1 MGGQAMHDVKTLTDL
16 WNRVAGMDR
25 TVGITPRQIPALQ
38 KKQIC
43 SCPYSRSA
51 MFSAMA
57 KREAA
62 VFRGVPVDTQRHERL
77 DPTDS
82 LVHALSTKFPRR
94 ETSRVQVGP
103 SAVQKRLPVR
113 EIMRRWQGKRAV
125 VGVTDLH
132 IRGTKLEEFID
143 TRTLSDFNLIIRGSD
158 RLSEQEMLTLVIAS
172 PGNVTDSHSD
182 DPDGTNHCFTGKK
195 LWLAWETFE
204 GIEAGMQDVERQS
217 VYGAAKF
224 SMAKFL
230 SLKSSRWWLVTRG
243 DTLFL
248 PANLTHKVFTLEYY
262 LGVGSFHVGLPG
274 CLDNLSRW
282 LYYGP
287 LWSLDD
293 PMGENK
299 DLVDEIVA
307 ICLRTAKRTAAA
319 SHRSHERWGY
329 SQMLDGYRHWLA
341 NTKSHIRNE
350 VLRHDDFRQLVDEAR
365 MAA

>member
-1 MGGQAMHDVKTLTDL
+1 MHDAKTLTDL
-16 WNRVAGMDR
+16 WDRVAGMDR
-25 TVGITPRQIPALQ
+25 TVRIASKQIPAL
-38 KKQIC
+38 KKKLI
-43 SCPYSRSA
+43 SSRAYSRSA

-62 VFRGVPVDTQRHERL
+62 VFRGVPVDTQRLKLL

-94 ETSRVQVGP
+94 TTSRVQVGP
-103 SAVQKRLPVR
+103 SAIEKRLPVR
-113 EIMRRWQGKRAV
+113 EIMRRWREKRAV

-132 IRGTKLEEFID
+132 IRGTRLEDFID
-143 TRTLSDFNLIIRGSD
+143 TRALSNFNVIIRGSD
-158 RLSEQEMLTLVIAS
+158 NLSDQEMLTLVIAS

-204 GIEAGMQDVERQS
+204 GIKAGMQDVERQD
-217 VYGAAKF
+217 VYGAARF
-224 SMAKFL
+224 SMSKFL
-230 SLKSSRWWLVTRG
+230 SLKSARWWLVING

-282 LYYGP
+282 LYHGP

-293 PMGENK
+293 SKGENK
-299 DLVDEIVA
+299 DLVDEIVS
-307 ICLRTAKRTAAA
+307 ICLRIARRTASA
-319 SHRSHERWGY
+319 SNRTRDRWGY
-329 SQMLDGYRHWLA
+329 DQMLDGYRYWLA
-341 NTKSHIRNE
+341 NTKYHIRKQ
-350 VLRHDDFRQLVDEAR
+350 VLGHDEFRQLVDIAR
-365 MAA
+365 TAG

>member
-1 MGGQAMHDVKTLTDL
+1 MRDENSLTSL
-16 WNRVAGMDR
+16 WDRVSQMDR
-25 TVGITPRQIPALQ
+25 TVRITRKQIPALK
-38 KKQIC
+38 KKQII
-43 SCPYSRSA
+43 SGPYSRSA
-51 MFSAMA
+51 MFDAMA
-57 KREAA
+57 SRDAA
-62 VFRGVPVDTQRHERL
+62 VFHGVPIDTQRHQRL

-103 SAVQKRLPVR
+103 SATQKCLPVR
-113 EIMRRWQGKRAV
+113 EIMRRWRGRRAI

-143 TRTLSDFNLIIRGSD
+143 TRALSDFNLIIRGSD
-158 RLSEQEMLTLVIAS
+158 RLSTQEMLTLVIAS

-217 VYGAAKF
+217 VYGAARF
-224 SMAKFL
+224 SMARFL
-230 SLKSSRWWLVTRG
+230 SLKSSRWWLVTGG

-274 CLDNLSRW
+274 CLDNLTRW

-287 LWSLDD
+287 LWSLHD
-293 PMGENK
+293 PVRENEN
-299 DLVDEIVA
+299 LVDEIVRV
-307 ICLRTAKRTAAA
+307 CLRIAKRTAAA
-319 SHRSHERWGY
+319 SQRSRDRWGY
-329 SQMLDGYRHWLA
+329 GQMLDGYRHWRA
-341 NTKSHIRNE
+341 NTRKQIRDR
-350 VLRHDDFRQLVDEAR
+350 VLRHDDFRELVDVAR
-365 MAA
+365 SAA

>member
-1 MGGQAMHDVKTLTDL
+1 MRDENSLTSLWERVGQ
-16 WNRVAGMDR
+16 MDR
-25 TVGITPRQIPALQ
+25 TVRISPRQVPALQ
-38 KKQIC
+38 KKQIR
-43 SCPYSRSA
+43 SQPYSRSA
-51 MFSAMA
+51 MFDAMA
-57 KREAA
+57 KRRAA

-103 SAVQKRLPVR
+103 AAIQKRLPVR
-113 EIMRRWQGKRAV
+113 EIMRRWRGRRAV

-143 TRTLSDFNLIIRGSD
+143 TRALSNFNLIIRGSD
-158 RLSEQEMLTLVIAS
+158 RLSSQEMLTLVIAS

-182 DPDGTNHCFTGKK
+182 DPDGTNHCFTGQK

-204 GIEAGMQDVERQS
+204 GIEAGMQDVERQD
-217 VYGAAKF
+217 VYGPAKF
-224 SMAKFL
+224 SMRNFL
-230 SLKSSRWWLVTRG
+230 SLKSSCWWLVTDG

-248 PANLTHKVFTLEYY
+248 PSNLTHKVFTLEYY

-287 LWSLDD
+287 LWSLND
-293 PMGENK
+293 PQAENE
-299 DLVDEIVA
+299 DLVDEIA
-307 ICLRTAKRTAAA
+307 SICLRTARRTARA
-319 SHRSHERWGY
+319 SNRARDRWGY
-329 SQMLDGYRHWLA
+329 AQLISGYRHWLA
-341 NTKSHIRNE
+341 TTKRHIRDE
-350 VLRHDDFRQLVDEAR
+350 VMHHDDFRQLVDIAR
-365 MAA
+365 IAA